1 MNKCVADIYTIFNY
15 LEKRNVY
22 LYDNDLSKKILTCLF
37 PILPS
42 LSTKLYSDL
51 FKTSIFKV
59 WPKIQ
64 KKLLIENKIN
74 LPIQIQGKLITTI
87 ENNKGYVEK
96 EILKTI
102 YQLDKIRNKIE
113 NKKIIKV
120 INVQDKIINIIV
132 G

>member
-51 FKTSIFKV
+51 FKTSIFNF

-74 LPIQIQGKLITTI
+74 LKIQIKCKLITTI
-87 ENNKGYVEK
+87 ETNKGYVEK